1 VSRRALVA
9 ARDPAT
15 VESTVGVD
23 VDMAVTDPRRGMDV
37 MVRAR
42 PLGTPVVEGHHAAP
56 AVIVVAKRAT
66 GPRTAVGRR
75 RVRLMSRRPR
85 RTSMR

>member
-1 VSRRALVA
+1 VA
-9 ARDPAT
+9 ARDPAA

-23 VDMAVTDPRRGMDV
+23 VVVTDPRRGMDA

-42 PLGTPVVEGHHAAP
+42 PLGTPVAEGHHAAP
-56 AVIVVAKRAT
+56 AVIIVAKRAT
-66 GPRTAVGRR
+66 RPRTAMGRR